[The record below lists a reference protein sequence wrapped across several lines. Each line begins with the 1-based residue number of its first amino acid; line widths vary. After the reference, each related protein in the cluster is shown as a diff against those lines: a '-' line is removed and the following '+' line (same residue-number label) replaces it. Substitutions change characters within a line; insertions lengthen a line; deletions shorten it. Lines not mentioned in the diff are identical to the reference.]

1 MEKDG
6 PGERLNGI
14 VELRLTTILK
24 SMSQPP
30 PSWDLYRS
38 FLAVIREG
46 SLSAAARALGLTQPT
61 LARHVAALEEAVGG
75 SLFVRSPHGLDPTD
89 AALAL
94 KPQAEALDA
103 AAASL
108 WRTAS
113 GYGGTGGG
121 TTGGGA
127 EVRGTVRVTASEVV
141 GARILPA
148 ILADLRERHPALE
161 IELVL
166 SNAVDDLLQ
175 RDADVAVRMVEPDQ
189 QALLVRRIGI
199 VSLGMHARRDY
210 LDRHGIPQCLED
222 LGRHSLIG
230 FDRETPDIRSMMRRA
245 PGLTLPRFA
254 LRSDSHLAQ
263 LSAIEAGFGIGI
275 CQVPLARRTPGL
287 VRLLADAFD
296 MPMGMWVAMHEDLRS
311 TPRCRA
317 VFDGLAA
324 GLKDHVSADP
334 VT

>member
-1 MEKDG
+1 M
-6 PGERLNGI
+6 N
-14 VELRLTTILK
+14 
-24 SMSQPP
+24 QPP

-75 SLFVRSPHGLDPTD
+75 TLFVRSPRGLDPTD

-94 KPQAEALDA
+94 RPQAEALDA

-113 GYGGTGGG
+113 GW
-121 TTGGGA
+121 GA

-141 GARILPA
+141 GARLLPA
-148 ILADLRERHPALE
+148 ILAGLRSRHPALE
-161 IELVL
+161 VELVL
-166 SNAVDDLLQ
+166 SNGIDNLLQ

-189 QALLVRRIGI
+189 QALLVRRVGSIA
-199 VSLGMHARRDY
+199 LGLHAHRRY
-210 LDRHGIPQCLED
+210 LERHGTPRSLEELD
-222 LGRHSLIG
+222 SHSLIG
-230 FDRETPDIRSMMRRA
+230 FDRETPDIRALMQRV
-245 PGLTLPRFA
+245 PGLSLPRFA
-254 LRSDSHLAQ
+254 LRTDSHLAQ
-263 LSAIEAGFGIGI
+263 LAAIEAGFGIGI
-275 CQVPLARRTPGL
+275 CQVPLARRNPEL
-287 VRLLADAFD
+287 VRLLADRFEL
-296 MPMGMWVAMHEDLRS
+296 PMGVWVAMHEDLRT

-324 GLKDHVSADP
+324 GLMDHVSANH

>member
-1 MEKDG
+1 M
-6 PGERLNGI
+6 NQ
-14 VELRLTTILK
+14 T
-24 SMSQPP
+24 P

-61 LARHVAALEEAVGG
+61 LARHIAALEEAVGG
-75 SLFVRSPHGLDPTD
+75 SLFLRSPRGLDPTD

-94 KPQAEALDA
+94 KPEAEALDA

-113 GYGGTGGG
+113 GHGGKSC
-121 TTGGGA
+121 GA
-127 EVRGTVRVTASEVV
+127 EVRGTVRITASEVV

-148 ILADLRERHPALE
+148 ILAGLRTRHPALE
-161 IELVL
+161 VELVL

-175 RDADVAVRMVEPDQ
+175 RNADVAVRMVEPDQ
-189 QALLVRRIGI
+189 QALLVRRIGTI
-199 VSLGMHARRDY
+199 ALGMYAHHSY
-210 LDRHGIPQCLED
+210 LDRHGTPQCMED
-222 LGRHSLIG
+222 LNRHSVIG
-230 FDRETPDIRSMMRRA
+230 FDRETPDIRSMVRRA

-263 LSAIEAGFGIGI
+263 LAAIEAGFGIGI
-275 CQVPLARRTPGL
+275 CQVPMARRNPDL

-324 GLKDHVSADP
+324 GLRDHVSAQQ
-334 VT
+334 VG

>member
-1 MEKDG
+1 MNS
-6 PGERLNGI
+6 P
-14 VELRLTTILK
+14 
-24 SMSQPP
+24 PP

-46 SLSAAARALGLTQPT
+46 SLSAAARTLGLTQPT
-61 LARHVAALEEAVGG
+61 LARHIAALEEAVGG
-75 SLFVRSPHGLDPTD
+75 SLFIRSPRGLDPTD
-89 AALAL
+89 AARSL
-94 KPQAEALDA
+94 KPQAEALET

-113 GYGGTGGG
+113 GWGS
-121 TTGGGA
+121 

-148 ILADLRERHPALE
+148 ILAQLRQRHPALE
-161 IELVL
+161 VELVL
-166 SNAVDDLLQ
+166 SNGVDNLLQ

-189 QALLVRRIGI
+189 QALLVRRIGTI
-199 VSLGMHARRDY
+199 ALGMYAHRDY
-210 LDRHGIPQCLED
+210 LDRQGVPHCPHD
-222 LGRHSLIG
+222 LARHSLIG
-230 FDRETPDIRSMMRRA
+230 FDRETPDIRAMMRRA
-245 PGLTLPRFA
+245 PAIDLPRFA

-275 CQVPLARRTPGL
+275 CQVPLARRNPDL

-296 MPMGMWVAMHEDLRS
+296 MPMGMWVAMHEDLRT

-324 GLKDHVSADP
+324 GLREHVSAQQ
-334 VT
+334 VG

>member
-1 MEKDG
+1 M
-6 PGERLNGI
+6 N
-14 VELRLTTILK
+14 
-24 SMSQPP
+24 SPP

-38 FLAVIREG
+38 FLAVVREG

-75 SLFVRSPHGLDPTD
+75 SLFLRSPRGLAPTD

-94 KPQAEALDA
+94 LPQAEALEA
-103 AAASL
+103 AAAGL

-113 GYGGTGGG
+113 GW
-121 TTGGGA
+121 GA

-148 ILADLRERHPALE
+148 ILADLRHRHPALE

-189 QALLVRRIGI
+189 QALVVRRVGI
-199 VSLGMHARRDY
+199 IALGMHAHRDY
-210 LDRHGIPQCLED
+210 LVRHGSPRHPAD

-230 FDRETPDIRSMMRRA
+230 FDRETPDIRAMIRRA
-245 PGLTLPRFA
+245 PAVALPRFA

-263 LSAIEAGFGIGI
+263 LAAIEAGFGIGI
-275 CQVPLARRTPGL
+275 CQVPLARRNPDL
-287 VRLLADAFD
+287 VRVLADAFD

-324 GLKDHVSADP
+324 GLAGYVG
-334 VT
+334 

>member
-1 MEKDG
+1 M
-6 PGERLNGI
+6 NGI
-14 VELRLTTILK
+14 VELRLSAILK
-24 SMSQPP
+24 SMNLPP

-61 LARHVAALEEAVGG
+61 LARHIAALEEAVGG
-75 SLFVRSPHGLDPTD
+75 SLFVRSPRGLDPTD
-89 AALAL
+89 AALSL
-94 KPQAEALDA
+94 KPQAEALDR

-113 GYGGTGGG
+113 GF
-121 TTGGGA
+121 GA
-127 EVRGTVRVTASEVV
+127 GLGADVRGTVRVTASEVV

-148 ILADLRERHPALE
+148 ILAGLRTRHPALE
-161 IELVL
+161 VELVL
-166 SNAVDDLLQ
+166 SNSVDDLLR

-189 QALLVRRIGI
+189 QALLVRRIGSI
-199 VSLGMHARRDY
+199 ALGMYAHRDY
-210 LDRHGIPQCLED
+210 LDRHGIPRQLED
-222 LGRHSLIG
+222 LGHHSLIG
-230 FDRETPDIRSMMRRA
+230 FDRETPDIRAMMRRMPA
-245 PGLTLPRFA
+245 IALPRFA

-263 LSAIEAGFGIGI
+263 LSAVEAGFGIGI
-275 CQVPLARRTPGL
+275 CQVPLARRNPDL
-287 VRLLADAFD
+287 RRVLADAFD

-324 GLKDHVSADP
+324 GLRDHVSADHR
-334 VT
+334 T

>member
-1 MEKDG
+1 MA
-6 PGERLNGI
+6 
-14 VELRLTTILK
+14 ILK
-24 SMSQPP
+24 SMNSLP

-61 LARHVAALEEAVGG
+61 LARHIAALEEAVGG
-75 SLFVRSPHGLDPTD
+75 SLFLRSPRGLDPTD

-94 KPQAEALDA
+94 KPQAEALDMA
-103 AAASL
+103 ASSL

-113 GYGGTGGG
+113 GW
-121 TTGGGA
+121 GA

-148 ILADLRERHPALE
+148 ILAGLRARHPALE

-175 RDADVAVRMVEPDQ
+175 RGADVAVRMVEPEQ
-189 QALLVRRIGI
+189 QALLVRRVGVIA
-199 VSLGMHARRDY
+199 LGMHAHRAY
-210 LDRHGIPQCLED
+210 LDRHGVPQHPDD
-222 LGRHSLIG
+222 LARHSLIG
-230 FDRETPDIRSMMRRA
+230 FDRETPDIRAMLQRA
-245 PGLTLPRFA
+245 PDVALPRFA

-275 CQVPLARRTPGL
+275 CQVPLARRNPDL
-287 VRLLADAFD
+287 RRVLADAFD

-324 GLKDHVSADP
+324 GLREHVSAEQDG
-334 VT
+334 

>member
-1 MEKDG
+1 M
-6 PGERLNGI
+6 N
-14 VELRLTTILK
+14 
-24 SMSQPP
+24 QAP

-75 SLFVRSPHGLDPTD
+75 SLFVRSPRGLDPTD

-103 AAASL
+103 AASAL

-113 GYGGTGGG
+113 GW
-121 TTGGGA
+121 GA

-148 ILADLRERHPALE
+148 ILAELRARHPALE
-161 IELVL
+161 VELVL
-166 SNAVDDLLQ
+166 SNAVDNLLQ

-189 QALLVRRIGI
+189 QALVVRRVGAIA
-199 VSLGMHARRDY
+199 LGLHAHRRY
-210 LDRHGIPQCLED
+210 LDRHGEPRRLAD
-222 LGRHSLIG
+222 LDGHSLIG
-230 FDRETPDIRSMMRRA
+230 FDRETPDIRALIRRA
-245 PGLTLPRFA
+245 PEMALPRFA
-254 LRSDSHLAQ
+254 LRTDSHLAQ
-263 LSAIEAGFGIGI
+263 FAAIEAGFGIGI
-275 CQVPLARRTPGL
+275 CQVPLARRAPDL
-287 VRLLADAFD
+287 VRVLADAFD
-296 MPMGMWVAMHEDLRS
+296 LPMGVWIAMHEDLRS

-317 VFDGLAA
+317 VFDALAA
-324 GLKDHVSADP
+324 GLTAHIG
-334 VT
+334 

>member
-1 MEKDG
+1 M
-6 PGERLNGI
+6 N
-14 VELRLTTILK
+14 
-24 SMSQPP
+24 PP
-30 PSWDLYRS
+30 PPNWDLYRS

-75 SLFVRSPHGLDPTD
+75 SLFVRSPRGLDPTD

-113 GYGGTGGG
+113 GW
-121 TTGGGA
+121 GA

-148 ILADLRERHPALE
+148 ILAGLRTRHPALE
-161 IELVL
+161 VELVL
-166 SNAVDDLLQ
+166 SNGIDNLLQ
-175 RDADVAVRMVEPDQ
+175 RDADVAVRMVEPNQ
-189 QALLVRRIGI
+189 QALLVRRVGSIA
-199 VSLGMHARRDY
+199 LGLHAHRRY
-210 LDRHGIPQCLED
+210 LERRGTPRRLEELD
-222 LGRHSLIG
+222 GHSLIG
-230 FDRETPDIRSMMRRA
+230 FDRETPDIRAMMQRV
-245 PGLTLPRFA
+245 PGLTLPHFA
-254 LRSDSHLAQ
+254 LRTDSHLAQ
-263 LSAIEAGFGIGI
+263 LAAIEAGFGIGI
-275 CQVPLARRTPGL
+275 CQVPLARRTPDL
-287 VRLLADAFD
+287 VRLLADRFEL
-296 MPMGMWVAMHEDLRS
+296 PMGVWVAMHEDLRS

-324 GLKDHVSADP
+324 GLADHVSADHMA
-334 VT
+334 

>member
-1 MEKDG
+1 M
-6 PGERLNGI
+6 NGI
-14 VELRLTTILK
+14 VELRRVAILK
-24 SMSQPP
+24 SMNQPP

-75 SLFVRSPHGLDPTD
+75 SLFVRSPRGLDPTD

-94 KPQAEALDA
+94 RPQAEALDA

-113 GYGGTGGG
+113 GW
-121 TTGGGA
+121 GA

-148 ILADLRERHPALE
+148 ILAGLRTRHPALE
-161 IELVL
+161 VELVL
-166 SNAVDDLLQ
+166 SNGIDNLLQ

-189 QALLVRRIGI
+189 QALLVRRVGSIA
-199 VSLGMHARRDY
+199 LGLHAHRLY
-210 LDRHGIPQCLED
+210 LERHGTPRSLEELD
-222 LGRHSLIG
+222 GHSLIG
-230 FDRETPDIRSMMRRA
+230 FDRETPDIRAMMQRV

-254 LRSDSHLAQ
+254 LRTGSHLAQ
-263 LSAIEAGFGIGI
+263 LAAIEAGFGIGI
-275 CQVPLARRTPGL
+275 CQVPLARRNPDL
-287 VRLLADAFD
+287 VRLLADRFEL
-296 MPMGMWVAMHEDLRS
+296 PMGVWVAMHEDLRS

-324 GLKDHVSADP
+324 GLVDHVSANHM
-334 VT
+334 T

>member
-1 MEKDG
+1 M
-6 PGERLNGI
+6 NH
-14 VELRLTTILK
+14 
-24 SMSQPP
+24 PP

-75 SLFVRSPHGLDPTD
+75 SLFVRSPRGLDPTD

-113 GYGGTGGG
+113 GYGGTTGSR
-121 TTGGGA
+121 TAGGGA
-127 EVRGTVRVTASEVV
+127 EVRGTVRITASEVV

-148 ILADLRERHPALE
+148 ILADLRDRHPALE

-175 RDADVAVRMVEPDQ
+175 RTADVAVRMVEPDQ
-189 QALLVRRIGI
+189 QALLVKRIG
-199 VSLGMHARRDY
+199 VVALGMHAHRAY
-210 LDRHGIPQCLED
+210 LDRHGSPQSLED

-245 PGLTLPRFA
+245 PGLSLPRFA

-275 CQVPLARRTPGL
+275 CQVPLARRNPDL

-324 GLKDHVSADP
+324 GLRDHVSADR

>member
-1 MEKDG
+1 
-6 PGERLNGI
+6 
-14 VELRLTTILK
+14 
-24 SMSQPP
+24 MSQTPP
-30 PSWDLYRS
+30 NWDLYRS

-75 SLFVRSPHGLDPTD
+75 SLFLRSPRGLDPTD

-113 GYGGTGGG
+113 GW
-121 TTGGGA
+121 GA

-148 ILADLRERHPALE
+148 ILAGLRTRHPVLE

-175 RDADVAVRMVEPDQ
+175 RGADVAVRMVEPDQ
-189 QALLVRRIGI
+189 QALLVRRIGTI
-199 VSLGMHARRDY
+199 ALGMYAHRDY
-210 LDRHGIPQCLED
+210 LDRHGIPQCPDD
-222 LGRHSLIG
+222 LSRHSLIG
-230 FDRETPDIRSMMRRA
+230 FDRETPDIRAMMRRA
-245 PGLTLPRFA
+245 PAIDFPRFA

-275 CQVPLARRTPGL
+275 CQVPLARRNPDL

-324 GLKDHVSADP
+324 GLRDHVSAEHAG
-334 VT
+334 

>member
-1 MEKDG
+1 M
-6 PGERLNGI
+6 NGI
-14 VELRLTTILK
+14 VELRRVAILK
-24 SMSQPP
+24 PMNPPP

-38 FLAVIREG
+38 FLAVIRQG

-75 SLFVRSPHGLDPTD
+75 SLFVRSPRGLDPTD

-94 KPQAEALDA
+94 RPQAEALDA

-113 GYGGTGGG
+113 GW
-121 TTGGGA
+121 GA

-148 ILADLRERHPALE
+148 ILAGLRSRHPTLE
-161 IELVL
+161 VELVL
-166 SNAVDDLLQ
+166 SNGIDNLLQ

-189 QALLVRRIGI
+189 QALLVRRVGSIA
-199 VSLGMHARRDY
+199 LGLHAHRRY
-210 LDRHGIPQCLED
+210 LERHGTPHSLEELD
-222 LGRHSLIG
+222 GHSLIG
-230 FDRETPDIRSMMRRA
+230 FDRETPDIRAMIQRV

-254 LRSDSHLAQ
+254 LRTDSHLAQ
-263 LSAIEAGFGIGI
+263 LAAIEAGFGIGI
-275 CQVPLARRTPGL
+275 CQVPLARRNPDL
-287 VRLLADAFD
+287 VRLLAGRFEL
-296 MPMGMWVAMHEDLRS
+296 PMGVWIAMHEDLRS

-324 GLKDHVSADP
+324 GLVDHLSANH

>member
-1 MEKDG
+1 MN
-6 PGERLNGI
+6 P
-14 VELRLTTILK
+14 
-24 SMSQPP
+24 PP

-61 LARHVAALEEAVGG
+61 LARHVSALEEAVGG
-75 SLFVRSPHGLDPTD
+75 SLFVRSPRGLDPTD

-113 GYGGTGGG
+113 GW
-121 TTGGGA
+121 GA
-127 EVRGTVRVTASEVV
+127 EVHGTVRVTASEVV

-148 ILADLRERHPALE
+148 ILAGLRDRHPALE
-161 IELVL
+161 VELVL
-166 SNAVDDLLQ
+166 SNSVDDLLQ

-189 QALLVRRIGI
+189 QALLVRRVGSIA
-199 VSLGMHARRDY
+199 LGLHAHRDY
-210 LDRHGIPQCLED
+210 LDRHGTPQYPDD
-222 LGRHSLIG
+222 LGRHSVIG
-230 FDRETPDIRSMMRRA
+230 FDRETPDIRAMMRRA
-245 PGLTLPRFA
+245 PAIDLPRFA

-275 CQVPLARRTPGL
+275 CQVPLARRNPDL
-287 VRLLADAFD
+287 RRLLPDAFD

-324 GLKDHVSADP
+324 GLRDHLSADHV
-334 VT
+334 T

>member
-1 MEKDG
+1 MN
-6 PGERLNGI
+6 P
-14 VELRLTTILK
+14 
-24 SMSQPP
+24 PP

-61 LARHVAALEEAVGG
+61 LARHVAALEDAVGG
-75 SLFVRSPHGLDPTD
+75 SLFVRSRRGLDPTD

-113 GYGGTGGG
+113 GW
-121 TTGGGA
+121 GA

-148 ILADLRERHPALE
+148 ILAGLRDRHPALE
-161 IELVL
+161 VELVL
-166 SNAVDDLLQ
+166 SNTVDDLLQ

-189 QALLVRRIGI
+189 QALLVRRVGSIA
-199 VSLGMHARRDY
+199 LGLHAHRDY
-210 LDRHGIPQCLED
+210 LDRHGTPQCPDD
-222 LGRHSLIG
+222 LGRHSVIG
-230 FDRETPDIRSMMRRA
+230 FDRETPDIRAMMRRA
-245 PGLTLPRFA
+245 PAIDLPRFA

-275 CQVPLARRTPGL
+275 CQVPLARRNPDL
-287 VRLLADAFD
+287 RRLLPDAFD
-296 MPMGMWVAMHEDLRS
+296 MPMGMWVVMHEDLRS

-324 GLKDHVSADP
+324 GLRDHLSADHV
-334 VT
+334 T

>member
-1 MEKDG
+1 M
-6 PGERLNGI
+6 
-14 VELRLTTILK
+14 
-24 SMSQPP
+24 
-30 PSWDLYRS
+30 
-38 FLAVIREG
+38 IRQG

-75 SLFVRSPHGLDPTD
+75 SLFVRSPRGLDPTD

-94 KPQAEALDA
+94 RPQAEALDA

-113 GYGGTGGG
+113 GW
-121 TTGGGA
+121 GA

-148 ILADLRERHPALE
+148 ILAGLRSRHPTLE
-161 IELVL
+161 VELVL
-166 SNAVDDLLQ
+166 SNGIDNLLQ

-189 QALLVRRIGI
+189 QALLVRRVGSIA
-199 VSLGMHARRDY
+199 LGLHAHRRY
-210 LDRHGIPQCLED
+210 LERHGTPHSLEELD
-222 LGRHSLIG
+222 GHSLIG
-230 FDRETPDIRSMMRRA
+230 FDRETPDIRAMIQRV

-254 LRSDSHLAQ
+254 LRTDSHLAQ
-263 LSAIEAGFGIGI
+263 LAAIEAGFGIGI
-275 CQVPLARRTPGL
+275 CQVPLARRNPDL
-287 VRLLADAFD
+287 VRLLAGRFEL
-296 MPMGMWVAMHEDLRS
+296 PMGVWIAMHEDLRS

-324 GLKDHVSADP
+324 GLVDHLSANH

>member
-1 MEKDG
+1 MGKGWVEG
-6 PGERLNGI
+6 WLNGI
-14 VELRLTTILK
+14 VELRRVAILK
-24 SMSQPP
+24 SMNRPP

-75 SLFVRSPHGLDPTD
+75 SLFVRSPRGLDPTD

-113 GYGGTGGG
+113 GW
-121 TTGGGA
+121 GA

-148 ILADLRERHPALE
+148 VLAALRERHPALE
-161 IELVL
+161 VELVL
-166 SNAVDDLLQ
+166 SNGIDNLLQ

-189 QALLVRRIGI
+189 QALLVRRVGSIA
-199 VSLGMHARRDY
+199 LGLHAHRRY
-210 LDRHGIPQCLED
+210 LDRHGVPQSLEALD
-222 LGRHSLIG
+222 GHSLIG
-230 FDRETPDIRSMMRRA
+230 FDRETPDIRALMQRV

-254 LRSDSHLAQ
+254 LRTDSHLAQ
-263 LSAIEAGFGIGI
+263 LSAIEAGYGIGI
-275 CQVPLARRTPGL
+275 CQVPLARRNPDL
-287 VRLLADAFD
+287 VRLLADRFEL
-296 MPMGMWVAMHEDLRS
+296 PMGVWVAMHEDLRS

-317 VFDGLAA
+317 VFDGLVA
-324 GLKDHVSADP
+324 GLVDHVR
-334 VT
+334 

>member
-1 MEKDG
+1 M
-6 PGERLNGI
+6 NGI
-14 VELRLTTILK
+14 VELRRVAILK
-24 SMSQPP
+24 SISLPP

-75 SLFVRSPHGLDPTD
+75 TLFVRSPRGLDPTD

-94 KPQAEALDA
+94 RPQAEALDA

-113 GYGGTGGG
+113 GW
-121 TTGGGA
+121 GA

-148 ILADLRERHPALE
+148 ILAGLRSRHPALE
-161 IELVL
+161 VELVL
-166 SNAVDDLLQ
+166 SNGIDNLLQ

-189 QALLVRRIGI
+189 QALLVRRVGSIALGLHAHRRYLEHHGTPQ
-199 VSLGMHARRDY
+199 SLEE
-210 LDRHGIPQCLED
+210 LDGHD
-222 LGRHSLIG
+222 LIG
-230 FDRETPDIRSMMRRA
+230 FDRETPDIRAMMQRV

-254 LRSDSHLAQ
+254 LRTDSHLAQ
-263 LSAIEAGFGIGI
+263 LAAIEAGFGIGI
-275 CQVPLARRTPGL
+275 CQVPLARRNPDL
-287 VRLLADAFD
+287 VRLLADRFEL
-296 MPMGMWVAMHEDLRS
+296 PMGVWVAMHQDLRS

-317 VFDGLAA
+317 VFDGLAT
-324 GLKDHVSADP
+324 GLVDHLSANH

>member
-1 MEKDG
+1 M
-6 PGERLNGI
+6 
-14 VELRLTTILK
+14 
-24 SMSQPP
+24 PP

-75 SLFVRSPHGLDPTD
+75 SLFVRSPRGLDPTD

-108 WRTAS
+108 WRSAS
-113 GYGGTGGG
+113 GW
-121 TTGGGA
+121 GA
-127 EVRGTVRVTASEVV
+127 EVRGSVRVTASEVV

-148 ILADLRERHPALE
+148 ILAGLRERHPALE
-161 IELVL
+161 VELVL
-166 SNAVDDLLQ
+166 SNGIDNLLQ

-189 QALLVRRIGI
+189 QALLVRRVGRIA
-199 VSLGMHARRDY
+199 LGLHAHRRY
-210 LDRHGIPQCLED
+210 LDRHGMPRSPEELD
-222 LGRHSLIG
+222 GHSLIG
-230 FDRETPDIRSMMRRA
+230 FDRETPDIRALMQRA
-245 PGLTLPRFA
+245 PDLSLPRFA
-254 LRSDSHLAQ
+254 LRTDSHLAQ

-275 CQVPLARRTPGL
+275 CQVPLARRNPDL
-287 VRLLADAFD
+287 VRLLADRFEL
-296 MPMGMWVAMHEDLRS
+296 PMGVWVAMHEDLRS

-324 GLKDHVSADP
+324 GLRDHVSADH
-334 VT
+334 TT

>member
-1 MEKDG
+1 MN
-6 PGERLNGI
+6 L
-14 VELRLTTILK
+14 
-24 SMSQPP
+24 PP

-75 SLFVRSPHGLDPTD
+75 SLFVRSPRGLDPTD

-94 KPQAEALDA
+94 RPQAEALDA

-113 GYGGTGGG
+113 GW
-121 TTGGGA
+121 GA

-148 ILADLRERHPALE
+148 ILAGLRGRHPALE
-161 IELVL
+161 VELVL
-166 SNAVDDLLQ
+166 SNGIDNLLQ

-189 QALLVRRIGI
+189 QALLVRRVGSIA
-199 VSLGMHARRDY
+199 LGLHAHRRY
-210 LDRHGIPQCLED
+210 LERHGTPQSLKELD
-222 LGRHSLIG
+222 GHDLIG
-230 FDRETPDIRSMMRRA
+230 FDRETPDIRAMMQRV
-245 PGLTLPRFA
+245 PGLSLPRFA
-254 LRSDSHLAQ
+254 LRTDSHLAQ
-263 LSAIEAGFGIGI
+263 LAAIEAGFGIGI
-275 CQVPLARRTPGL
+275 CQVPLARRNPEL
-287 VRLLADAFD
+287 VRLLADRFEL
-296 MPMGMWVAMHEDLRS
+296 PMGVWIAMHEDLRS

-324 GLKDHVSADP
+324 GLVEF

>member
-1 MEKDG
+1 
-6 PGERLNGI
+6 
-14 VELRLTTILK
+14 
-24 SMSQPP
+24 MSLPP

-75 SLFVRSPHGLDPTD
+75 SLFVRSPRGLDPTD

-94 KPQAEALDA
+94 RPQAEALDA

-113 GYGGTGGG
+113 GW
-121 TTGGGA
+121 GA

-148 ILADLRERHPALE
+148 ILASLRSRHPALE
-161 IELVL
+161 VELVL
-166 SNAVDDLLQ
+166 SNGIDNLLQ

-189 QALLVRRIGI
+189 QALLVRRVGSIA
-199 VSLGMHARRDY
+199 LGLHAHRRY
-210 LDRHGIPQCLED
+210 LERHGTPRSLEELD
-222 LGRHSLIG
+222 GHSLIG
-230 FDRETPDIRSMMRRA
+230 FDRETPDIRAMMQRV

-254 LRSDSHLAQ
+254 LRTDSHLAQ
-263 LSAIEAGFGIGI
+263 LAAIEAGFGIGI
-275 CQVPLARRTPGL
+275 CQVPLARRNPDL
-287 VRLLADAFD
+287 VRLLADRFEL
-296 MPMGMWVAMHEDLRS
+296 PMGVWVAMHEDLRS

-324 GLKDHVSADP
+324 GLTEV

>member
-1 MEKDG
+1 M
-6 PGERLNGI
+6 N
-14 VELRLTTILK
+14 
-24 SMSQPP
+24 PP
-30 PSWDLYRS
+30 PPNWDLYRS

-75 SLFVRSPHGLDPTD
+75 SLFVRSPRGLDPTD

-113 GYGGTGGG
+113 GW
-121 TTGGGA
+121 GA

-148 ILADLRERHPALE
+148 ILAGLRTRHPALE
-161 IELVL
+161 VELVL
-166 SNAVDDLLQ
+166 SNGIDNLLQ

-189 QALLVRRIGI
+189 QALLVRRVGSIA
-199 VSLGMHARRDY
+199 LGLHAHRRY
-210 LDRHGIPQCLED
+210 LERRGTPQRLEELD
-222 LGRHSLIG
+222 GHSLIG
-230 FDRETPDIRSMMRRA
+230 FDRETPDIRAMMQRV
-245 PGLTLPRFA
+245 PGLTLPCFA
-254 LRSDSHLAQ
+254 LRTDSHLAQ
-263 LSAIEAGFGIGI
+263 LAAIEAGFGIGI
-275 CQVPLARRTPGL
+275 CQVPLARRTPDL
-287 VRLLADAFD
+287 VRLLADRFEL
-296 MPMGMWVAMHEDLRS
+296 PMGVWVAMHEDLRS

-324 GLKDHVSADP
+324 GLADHVSADHMA
-334 VT
+334 